1 MTAFI
6 APISRFVLLAG
17 LAYLGFYVFGIV
29 MGVFAPG
36 EMLVFGAIALVVV
49 VATAVH
55 LARARRAVEDA
66 DTRRDRMRELYR
78 LREGRGF

>member
-1 MTAFI
+1 
-6 APISRFVLLAG
+6 
-17 LAYLGFYVFGIV
+17 

-55 LARARRAVEDA
+55 AARMHRAV
-66 DTRRDRMRELYR
+66 
-78 LREGRGF
+78 

>member
-1 MTAFI
+1 MTTFI

-17 LAYLGFYVFGIV
+17 LAYLGFSVFGIV

-49 VATAVH
+49 AATAVH
-55 LARARRAVEDA
+55 AARMHRAVEDS
-66 DTRRDRMRELYR
+66 DTRHERMREAHR
-78 LREGRGF
+78 QRERRGF